1 MVILPLFFLLLLPV
15 FLLFFV
21 PKWRKSKGIR
31 HLPGPPGL
39 PFVGNLHQLDNSDLQ
54 RYLWQLSKKYGPI
67 MSLRLGFVPALVI
80 SSAKMAKEVLKTHDL
95 VFCSRPA
102 LFGQQKL
109 SYNGLDV
116 ALSPYND
123 YWREMRKICTLHLF
137 SSRRVQSARPIREDE
152 VSQMIQ
158 NISQL
163 ANSGRLTNLSET
175 LMTLTSTIIC
185 RVAFGRRYDGEG
197 HESRRFHKLLHECE
211 AVMASFYV
219 SDYFPFMGWFDKLT
233 GMCARLEKNFEGM
246 DLFYQEL
253 IDEHLN
259 PNRPESMKGDFI
271 DILLQLEKD
280 GLSSIHLTSNHIK
293 ALLMNI
299 LLGGTD
305 TSASAVVWTMMELVK
320 HPAVMKKAQEEVRK
334 LIGNRGKVD
343 EDDLQNLPYLKAVI
357 KEGLR
362 LHPPAPLLVPR
373 ETIDRCVIEG
383 YEIKP
388 KTLVYVNAW
397 AVGRDPESWE
407 NPEEYVPERFLDS
420 SIDFKGQDFQLIP
433 FGAGRRGC
441 PGVLIGI
448 TTVELV
454 LSNLL
459 YSFDW
464 ELPDGMKI
472 EDIDEAPMPGITV
485 HKKNALCLLARRYLW
500 QLSKKYGP
508 IMSLRLGFVPALV
521 ISSAKMA
528 KEVLKTHDLAFCSRP
543 ALFGQQKLSY
553 NGLDVALS
561 PYNDYWREMRKI
573 CTLHL
578 FSSRRVQS
586 ARPIREDE
594 VSQMIKNISQLA
606 SSSKLTD
613 LSETLV
619 ILTCTIVCRVAFG
632 KRYDGEGHESRRFYK
647 LFHECQA
654 VMASFYVSDHFPL
667 MGWFDKLTGMCARL
681 ERNFKDMDLFYEELI
696 DEHRNPDRPESMQ
709 DDFIDILLQLEKDG
723 LSSIHLTSNHIKA
736 LLMNILLGGTDTSA
750 STVVWTMVELVKH
763 PIVMKK
769 AQEEVRKLI
778 GNRGKVDEDDLQ
790 NLPYLKA
797 VIMEGLRLHPPVP
810 LLIPRETID
819 RCVIEGYE
827 IKPKTLVYVN
837 AWAVGRDPES
847 WENPEEYVPERFLD
861 KSIDY
866 KGQADFQLIP
876 FGGGRRG
883 CPGMLMG
890 TTTVELVLSN
900 LLYSFDWEL
909 PDGMKIED
917 IDSAPMP
924 GLVVHKK
931 NALCLLA
938 KVHKC
943 HEVE

>member
-1 MVILPLFFLLLLPV
+1 MVIIPLLFLLLLPV

-31 HLPGPPGL
+31 HPPGPPGL
-39 PFVGNLHQLDNSDLQ
+39 PFIGNLHQLDNSDLQ

-95 VFCSRPA
+95 AFCSRPA

-152 VSQMIQ
+152 VSRMIQ

-219 SDYFPFMGWFDKLT
+219 SDYFPLMGWFDKLT

-253 IDEHLN
+253 IDEHRN
-259 PNRPESMKGDFI
+259 PDRPESMQDDFI
-271 DILLQLEKD
+271 DILLHLEKD

-343 EDDLQNLPYLKAVI
+343 EDDPQNLPYLKAVI

-485 HKKNALCLLARRYLW
+485 HKKNALCLLAR
-500 QLSKKYGP
+500 
-508 IMSLRLGFVPALV
+508 
-521 ISSAKMA
+521 
-528 KEVLKTHDLAFCSRP
+528 
-543 ALFGQQKLSY
+543 
-553 NGLDVALS
+553 
-561 PYNDYWREMRKI
+561 
-573 CTLHL
+573 
-578 FSSRRVQS
+578 
-586 ARPIREDE
+586 
-594 VSQMIKNISQLA
+594 
-606 SSSKLTD
+606 
-613 LSETLV
+613 
-619 ILTCTIVCRVAFG
+619 
-632 KRYDGEGHESRRFYK
+632 
-647 LFHECQA
+647 
-654 VMASFYVSDHFPL
+654 
-667 MGWFDKLTGMCARL
+667 
-681 ERNFKDMDLFYEELI
+681 
-696 DEHRNPDRPESMQ
+696 
-709 DDFIDILLQLEKDG
+709 
-723 LSSIHLTSNHIKA
+723 
-736 LLMNILLGGTDTSA
+736 
-750 STVVWTMVELVKH
+750 
-763 PIVMKK
+763 
-769 AQEEVRKLI
+769 
-778 GNRGKVDEDDLQ
+778 
-790 NLPYLKA
+790 
-797 VIMEGLRLHPPVP
+797 
-810 LLIPRETID
+810 
-819 RCVIEGYE
+819 
-827 IKPKTLVYVN
+827 VY
-837 AWAVGRDPES
+837 
-847 WENPEEYVPERFLD
+847 
-861 KSIDY
+861 
-866 KGQADFQLIP
+866 
-876 FGGGRRG
+876 
-883 CPGMLMG
+883 
-890 TTTVELVLSN
+890 
-900 LLYSFDWEL
+900 
-909 PDGMKIED
+909 
-917 IDSAPMP
+917 
-924 GLVVHKK
+924 
-931 NALCLLA
+931 
-938 KVHKC
+938 KC